1 MKQHKFLLIFMVAL
15 APTLLAANVD
25 TTEMSFSFEPAS
37 MNLQVFKKDV
47 ITVPAAMR
55 IQASVEAHHLFYQ
68 IRMFSDLVRSQKV
81 EDLPTLIGLAK
92 HTKRDSCPVSELSKP
107 REQRPVH

>member
-1 MKQHKFLLIFMVAL
+1 MKQHKFLLIFMVTL

-47 ITVPAAMR
+47 IAVPAAMR
-55 IQASVEAHHLFYQ
+55 IQVTAETRHFLDQVYLIFRQ
-68 IRMFSDLVRSQKV
+68 IQSHQV
-81 EDLPTLIGLAK
+81 EDLPTLIHLVKDASQCASPIP
-92 HTKRDSCPVSELSKP
+92 DFQVSE
-107 REQRPVH
+107 EIRPVF